1 MENLGKPVVITGP
14 KGERSGDVIDF
25 RFKPLIFCII
35 YHDNLRV
42 EWVEGWRIQDIGDR
56 TPKQVIPISGPDFHP
71 SLPRDEVV
79 RLLHDVNNQRN
90 IRGWLLLADDLV
102 EYLHVAPGPLTG
114 QLLLQAAMDDS
125 TTTLSIAKAVST
137 IFRIWGRVVPRSAAI
152 CPSCG
157 VDVVFNPVECE
168 HVHRLQCDLAM
179 VVTVRCVCNRVFV
192 VNRSAS
198 ALEHIGITLWNVS
211 FATRPSTSAVNRAE
225 EARDHMNVM
234 RHLHILQARVV
245 AKGGVIQNDMWDV
258 LQRLPVSDVQ
268 NIMTNIEHIDD
279 ALEAIGIV
287 RRMSDNMMK
296 DYMVEAPKGF
306 HCVVC
311 GSLQTLRWG
320 LEMPAGRQSGEG
332 CHKCFLGVDLTSGH
346 PSRRTSF
353 MYMNAHV
360 FFDGALLHH
369 SVSFIAMPGV
379 HDDMIDSP

>member
-1 MENLGKPVVITGP
+1 
-14 KGERSGDVIDF
+14 
-25 RFKPLIFCII
+25 
-35 YHDNLRV
+35 
-42 EWVEGWRIQDIGDR
+42 
-56 TPKQVIPISGPDFHP
+56 
-71 SLPRDEVV
+71 
-79 RLLHDVNNQRN
+79 
-90 IRGWLLLADDLV
+90 
-102 EYLHVAPGPLTG
+102 
-114 QLLLQAAMDDS
+114 
-125 TTTLSIAKAVST
+125 
-137 IFRIWGRVVPRSAAI
+137 
-152 CPSCG
+152 
-157 VDVVFNPVECE
+157 
-168 HVHRLQCDLAM
+168 
-179 VVTVRCVCNRVFV
+179 VCNRVFV

-320 LEMPAGRQSGEG
+320 LEMPAGRQ
-332 CHKCFLGVDLTSGH
+332 
-346 PSRRTSF
+346 
-353 MYMNAHV
+353 
-360 FFDGALLHH
+360 
-369 SVSFIAMPGV
+369 
-379 HDDMIDSP
+379 